1 MAQKGAAELF
11 FAAGVSKKRHSRH
24 DDGGLRT
31 VLFQLGERRLPLYSG
46 ASGALAAPSGAFVLR
61 SSFFQMIQLAIGAA
75 AACAGL
81 GERPSTPRHTW
92 PR

>member
-1 MAQKGAAELF
+1 M
-11 FAAGVSKKRHSRH
+11 
-24 DDGGLRT
+24 
-31 VLFQLGERRLPLYSG
+31 QLGEYGLPLYSG

-61 SSFFQMIQLAIGAA
+61 SSFQMIQLAIGAA